1 MAIFATPQA
10 GRAGR
15 TARIAVAAA
24 GLLLPITFVAADSPA
39 TAGPSGAPPAA
50 AAVGESPEFA
60 LHGQSTFVEQATDSF
75 RAPYAGPNSL
85 SPHIG
90 RETFDA
96 SLFAGWRLW
105 RGAEFWIE
113 PEIDQGFGLDG
124 TVGAAGFPSGE
135 AYKVG
140 QRRPYLRW
148 QRAFLRD
155 TIALGGAA
163 VEVPADATR
172 LPERTTANR
181 LVFTIGKFSVTDLFD
196 DNAYAHDPR
205 ADFLN
210 WSMIDASTFDYAA
223 DAWGYTVGAAVEW
236 YQGRWTLRGG
246 LFDLSTVPNSAHLD
260 PGAHEFQMV
269 GEIDRREHWFGRAGR
284 VSLTAFQS
292 HARMGL
298 LESAVQLAESTG
310 APVDIAAVRQYRGR
324 FGASIAIEQSI
335 ASDVGVFARVGKAA
349 GNVETYEFTDADR
362 TVSAGVS
369 IGGLRWHRR
378 GDTIGAGFAVNG
390 ISAARERFL
399 AAGGLGLLVG
409 DGRLPNPGAE
419 RILEAYYSTAF
430 GIHTFAAIDYQ
441 RIVNPGYNRDRGPV
455 SVFALRLHV
464 AF

>member
-1 MAIFATPQA
+1 MTSVVTPPTD
-10 GRAGR
+10 RARR
-15 TARIAVAAA
+15 TARIAAAA
-24 GLLLPITFVAADSPA
+24 VVLLAPVAFAASPPA
-39 TAGPSGAPPAA
+39 TANGDAPD
-50 AAVGESPEFA
+50 FA

-105 RGAEFWIE
+105 RGAEVWIE
-113 PEIDQGFGLDG
+113 PEIDQGFGLDD

-155 TIALGGAA
+155 TIDLGGAA
-163 VEVPADATR
+163 VDVAADSTQ
-172 LPERTTANR
+172 LPEHTTANR
-181 LVFTIGKFSVTDLFD
+181 LVFTVGKFSVGDLFD

-205 ADFLN
+205 VDFLN

-236 YQGRWTLRGG
+236 IQGRWTLRGG

-260 PGAHEFQMV
+260 PGAHEFQMI

-284 VSLTAFQS
+284 LSLTAFQS
-292 HARMGL
+292 RARMGL
-298 LESAVQLAESTG
+298 LDAAVRLADSTG
-310 APVDIAAVRQYRGR
+310 TPVDIAAVRQYRGR
-324 FGASIAIEQSI
+324 FGASVALEQSV
-335 ASDVGVFARVGKAA
+335 ADGVGVFARIGEAA

-362 TVSAGVS
+362 AASAGVS
-369 IGGLRWHRR
+369 VDGARWHRA
-378 GDTIGAGFAVNG
+378 GDTVGAGFAINE
-390 ISAARERFL
+390 ISAARQRFL

-409 DGRLPNPGAE
+409 DGRLPHPGPE
-419 RILEAYYSTAF
+419 RILETYYSAAL
-430 GIHTFAAIDYQ
+430 GRHTHAAIDYQ

-455 SVFALRLHV
+455 SVFAVRLHV

>member
-1 MAIFATPQA
+1 MTSLATPRSGRA

-15 TARIAVAAA
+15 AVR
-24 GLLLPITFVAADSPA
+24 L
-39 TAGPSGAPPAA
+39 AA
-50 AAVGESPEFA
+50 AAALSVPLACVAAGAGSPDFA

-96 SLFAGWRLW
+96 SLFAGWRAW
-105 RGAEFWIE
+105 HGAEIWIE

-140 QRRPYLRW
+140 SRRPYLRW
-148 QRAFLRD
+148 QRAFIRD
-155 TIALGGAA
+155 TLDLGGAA
-163 VEVPADATR
+163 VDVAADATQ
-172 LPERTTANR
+172 LPQRTTANR
-181 LVFTIGKFSVTDLFD
+181 LVFTVGKFSVTDLFD
-196 DNAYAHDPR
+196 GNAYAHDPR
-205 ADFLN
+205 VDFLN
-210 WSMIDASTFDYAA
+210 WSLIDASTFDYAA
-223 DAWGYTVGAAVEW
+223 DAWGYTAGAAIEW

-246 LFDLSTVPNSAHLD
+246 VFDLSTVPNSTHLD
-260 PGAHEFQMV
+260 PGAHEFQMI
-269 GEIDRREHWFGRAGR
+269 GEIDRRERWFGRGGR

-292 HARMGL
+292 RARMGL
-298 LESAVQLAESTG
+298 LDTAVQMAGSTG
-310 APVDIAAVRQYRGR
+310 TPVDIAAVRQYRGR
-324 FGASIAIEQSI
+324 FGASLAIEQSV
-335 ASDVGVFARVGKAA
+335 ADGVGVFARIGKAA

-362 TVSAGVS
+362 AVSAGVS
-369 IGGLRWHRR
+369 IDGARWRR
-378 GDTIGAGFAVNG
+378 AGDTIGAGFAVNG

-409 DGRLPNPGAE
+409 DGRLPHPGAE
-419 RILEAYYSTAF
+419 QILETYYSAAL
-430 GIHTFAAIDYQ
+430 GSHTHVAVDYQ

-455 SVFALRLHV
+455 SVFALRLHF